1 MFRNQDGRVLK
12 RSPSAQETSAREN
25 RLRDAQLR
33 SHSRRLIRRLAPQL
47 PLSVTTLCELL
58 GEDRGTPISLLEWDL
73 PADGPFG
80 VLISRQDEDV
90 IAYQAKTTKAH
101 QAHIILHEV
110 GHIIAYDIEGERPA
124 DMQLRTCYS
133 DRDERDAEIIA
144 STIMNQ
150 AISMSRRARRYGL
163 DQPWQPSVYNSLVLT
178 DGLT

>member
-1 MFRNQDGRVLK
+1 MFGRFGRGLE
-12 RSPSAQETSAREN
+12 RSPRTRKD

-33 SHSRRLIRRLAPQL
+33 AHSRCLMRRLEPQL
-47 PLSVTTLCELL
+47 PLSVTALCERL
-58 GEDRGTPISLLEWDL
+58 GEMRGTPITLLEWDL

-80 VLISRQDEDV
+80 ILISRQHEDV

-110 GHIIAYDIEGERPA
+110 GHIIAYDLAGERPEQV
-124 DMQLRTCYS
+124 QLRTCYS

-163 DQPWQPSVYNSLVLT
+163 DEPWRPSVYNSLVLT
-178 DGLT
+178 DGAT